1 MRCYMSN
8 QVFDISVFPILKT
21 ERLLLRRP
29 ETADAADVLA
39 FRGDVYVQRFNS
51 KPITSV
57 GEAEQQILEAQAEYA
72 RHEGITW
79 AVTLA
84 GEDKVLGH
92 FALHSWSRNHRRA
105 EAGYDMARAY
115 WGRGIATEALHAIL
129 HFGFTQMN
137 LHRIYA
143 GTVAD
148 NQESVRLLERLGFT
162 REGTRRENS
171 WEEDGRFHDSA
182 IYGLLRREFN

>member
-57 GEAEQQILEAQAEYA
+57 GEAEQQILEAQA
-72 RHEGITW
+72 
-79 AVTLA
+79 
-84 GEDKVLGH
+84 
-92 FALHSWSRNHRRA
+92 
-105 EAGYDMARAY
+105 
-115 WGRGIATEALHAIL
+115 
-129 HFGFTQMN
+129 
-137 LHRIYA
+137 
-143 GTVAD
+143 
-148 NQESVRLLERLGFT
+148 
-162 REGTRRENS
+162 
-171 WEEDGRFHDSA
+171 
-182 IYGLLRREFN
+182 